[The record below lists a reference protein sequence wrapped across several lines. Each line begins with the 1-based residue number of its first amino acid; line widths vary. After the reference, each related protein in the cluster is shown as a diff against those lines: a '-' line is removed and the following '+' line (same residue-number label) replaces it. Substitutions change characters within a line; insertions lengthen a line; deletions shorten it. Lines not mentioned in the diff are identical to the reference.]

1 MGETIKIHETAF
13 LTSTFRS
20 FDENLSG
27 DCYAKLWHNEKTDL
41 WIKDYLK
48 SVSTEEPFC
57 HCLRNRYFLDQIKKS
72 IKQNNIEALINFGAG
87 FSMYPFLLDEKLINI
102 EIDKPEIV
110 DCKKQKIEEW
120 QRDNIIPKR
129 TIHFIG
135 VDFNEDYQ
143 RELLSKLTAIKKN
156 KRCFILIE
164 GVLFFL
170 EKKETISLFNLFN
183 SLQKKGD
190 LIGSVSFQNSV
201 SKTSAFKK
209 MLNYLAKKLTK
220 EQELDYQLIDDE
232 FYQNI
237 ENYKLTDQQ
246 DFFSLSKKYRHATSL
261 NNDEIL
267 NETMYLLE
275 KTNSIKT

>member
-13 LTSTFRS
+13 LTATFRS
-20 FDENLSG
+20 IDENLSG
-27 DCYAKLWHNEKTDL
+27 DCYGKLWHHKQTDL

-48 SVSTEEPFC
+48 SVSTEEPYC

-72 IKQNNIEALINFGAG
+72 IKQNHIEVLINFGAG
-87 FSMYPFLLDEKLINI
+87 FSMYPFLLTEKLINI

-110 DCKKQKIEEW
+110 DYKKQKIEDW
-120 QRDNIIPKR
+120 QNKSLLPKR
-129 TIHFIG
+129 EIHFIG

-143 RELLSKLTAIKKN
+143 TKLISKITAIKKN

-170 EKKETISLFNLFN
+170 GKKETISLFNLFN
-183 SLQKKGD
+183 SLQKEGD
-190 LIGSVSFQNSV
+190 LIGSVSFQNAV
-201 SKTSAFKK
+201 SKTIAFKK
-209 MLNYLAKKLTK
+209 MLAFLAKKLTK
-220 EQELDYQLIDDE
+220 DQAFDYQLIANE

-246 DFFSLSKKYRHATSL
+246 DFFSLSNKYKHQTTLSK
-261 NNDEIL
+261 DEIL

-275 KTNSIKT
+275 KINS